1 MFRKLFVACGMVAL
15 LVGGVAGCGGSSSEE
30 AGETRIDKLEKAE
43 GAGLPMSQR
52 DKDILEDERASAAA
66 GEAGQEE
73 AAQ

>member
-1 MFRKLFVACGMVAL
+1 MQF
-15 LVGGVAGCGGSSSEE
+15 GSSSEE
-30 AGETRIDKLEKAE
+30 TAETRVEKLEKAE

-52 DKDILEDERASAAA
+52 DKDILEDERASAG

>member
-30 AGETRIDKLEKAE
+30 AAQTRVEKLEKAE

-52 DKDILEDERASAAA
+52 DKDILEDERASA
-66 GEAGQEE
+66 GDEAGQEE

>member
-1 MFRKLFVACGMVAL
+1 MFRKLFVAYGMVAL
-15 LVGGVAGCGGSSSEE
+15 LVSGVAGCGGGSSEE
-30 AGETRIDKLEKAE
+30 VAETRIEKLEKAE

-52 DKDILEDERASAAA
+52 DKDILEDERASAG